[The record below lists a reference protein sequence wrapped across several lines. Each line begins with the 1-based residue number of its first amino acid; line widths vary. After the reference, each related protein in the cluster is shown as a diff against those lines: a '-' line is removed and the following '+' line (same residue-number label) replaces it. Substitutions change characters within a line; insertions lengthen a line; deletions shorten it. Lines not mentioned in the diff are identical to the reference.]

1 MANEFESGGSA
12 ERGDA
17 RFVALTEELGIQL
30 RRLRGAPSLS
40 TSGETLTIEVSMN
53 LEGEN
58 GARQDVG
65 HHYEWSWS
73 WA

>member
-1 MANEFESGGSA
+1 MAQACYVFA
-12 ERGDA
+12 DA
-17 RFVALTEELGIQL
+17 RLGAAPL
-30 RRLRGAPSLS
+30 PSLS
-40 TSGETLTIEVSMN
+40 TSGETLTIEVSVN

-65 HHYEWSWS
+65 HHDERSWS